1 MKNFTTVQEVLSFR
15 AEFDA
20 LDSSTKK
27 RKLGTILFPLIQAK
41 LNNRPNGNQLT
52 PRVTGMLIDLDVL
65 NVNDILES
73 IQVKDILDQRIS
85 EAIELINEA
94 DN

>member
-1 MKNFTTVQEVLSFR
+1 MMFR
-15 AEFDA
+15 ADFDS
-20 LDSSTKK
+20 LDIEAKK
-27 RKLGTILFPLIQAK
+27 RNLGTILFPLIQAK
-41 LNNRPNGNQLT
+41 LASSPNGDQLT

-65 NVNDILES
+65 NIDDIIES
-73 IQVKDILDQRIS
+73 IQNGDLLNQRIK

>member
-1 MKNFTTVQEVLSFR
+1 MNINEILSHR
-15 AEFDA
+15 GEFDA
-20 LDSSTKK
+20 LDTDNQK
-27 RKLGTILFPLIQAK
+27 RKLGTILFPLIQTRLAGT
-41 LNNRPNGNQLT
+41 PNGEQLT

-65 NVNDILES
+65 NIDDIIES
-73 IQVKDILDQRIS
+73 IQNGELLNQRIK